1 MFQPEKSQSFR
12 RRGVFA
18 RAFWFSSDTCL
29 HQNLDSRDVAE
40 LMVGAVYRQCSV
52 DHLRWAGII
61 SYSSSIALHEAVRVQ
76 TIQAAALRR
85 CQLCYC
91 QYQPVSQPA
100 PIAVG
105 SRGLPSNS
113 LVQWSEFFDL
123 HPEELEEGGAGVDAH
138 KRAVAIEDG
147 TDQRM

>member
-1 MFQPEKSQSFR
+1 MYVLCTT
-12 RRGVFA
+12 G
-18 RAFWFSSDTCL
+18 
-29 HQNLDSRDVAE
+29 
-40 LMVGAVYRQCSV
+40 
-52 DHLRWAGII
+52 HLRWAGII

-113 LVQWSEFFDL
+113 LVQWSKFFDL
-123 HPEELEEGGAGVDAH
+123 HPEELEEVGGGGSH
-138 KRAVAIEDG
+138 IRAVATDDDG
-147 TDQRM
+147 TDQLM